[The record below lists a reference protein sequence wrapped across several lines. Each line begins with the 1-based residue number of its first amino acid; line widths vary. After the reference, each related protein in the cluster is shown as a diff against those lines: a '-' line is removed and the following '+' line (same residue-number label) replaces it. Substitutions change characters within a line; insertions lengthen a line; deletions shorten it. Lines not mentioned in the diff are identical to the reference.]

1 MRTSRCRACGMDL
14 VNRAGAGKT
23 ARMERRQDDEH

>member
-1 MRTSRCRACGMDL
+1 MTSTERMYL

>member
-1 MRTSRCRACGMDL
+1 MTSTERMYL

-23 ARMERRQDDEH
+23 PRMERTHKDEH